1 MKGVKRNM
9 EEQGLVYGRN
19 PVEELLETS
28 KRKINKILIAK
39 GIKQDNKIKKIINT
53 ARDNGILLQEVPKEK
68 LNTMIQGNHQGII
81 ALVSDIEYAEL
92 EDIRIKLSKKEA
104 PQLIIMLDSVEDPHN
119 LGAIIRIAEVAGA
132 DAVIIPKRRSASVTP
147 LVEKVSTG
155 AVEYMPIIR
164 VTNLTDTIR
173 KLKDDG
179 FWIYGAESS
188 GDTYYFNT
196 DYAERTLLI
205 LGGEG
210 KGISQI
216 VKKNCDVL
224 IKIPIL
230 GNINSLNVSSAASIS
245 IFEIVRQRILKNQ
258 INA

>member
-1 MKGVKRNM
+1 M

-19 PVEELLETS
+19 PIEELLETN
-28 KRKINKILIAK
+28 KRKISKILIAK
-39 GIKQDNKIKKIINT
+39 GIKQDNKIKKIIST
-53 ARDNGILLQEVPKEK
+53 AKDNGILLQEVPKEK
-68 LNTMIQGNHQGII
+68 LGTMVQGTHQGII

-92 EDIRIKLSKKEA
+92 HEVRQNLSKKQA
-104 PQLIIMLDSVEDPHN
+104 PQLIIMLDGVEDPHN
-119 LGAIIRIAEVAGA
+119 LGAIIRTAEVAGA
-132 DAVIIPKRRSASVTP
+132 DAIIIPKRRSASVTP

-155 AVEYMPIIR
+155 AVEYIPIVR
-164 VTNLTDTIR
+164 VTNLTDTIK

-179 FWIYGAESS
+179 FWVYGTEGS
-188 GDTYYFNT
+188 GNTYYFNT
-196 DYAERTLLI
+196 EYAEKTVLV

-216 VKKNCDVL
+216 VKKNCDEL

-230 GNINSLNVSSAASIS
+230 GNINSLNVSNAASIS
-245 IFEIVRQRILKNQ
+245 IFEIVRQRILKKQ